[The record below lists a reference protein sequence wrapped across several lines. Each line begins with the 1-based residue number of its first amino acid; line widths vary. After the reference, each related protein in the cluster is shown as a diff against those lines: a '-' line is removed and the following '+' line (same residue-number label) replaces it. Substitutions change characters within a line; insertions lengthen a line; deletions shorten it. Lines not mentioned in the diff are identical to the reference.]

1 MAKRVRPNQRI
12 SEKGKHPG
20 LDREIAISGGTVGSK
35 GIYASIVTTPP
46 GGSTLVHHHGDCET
60 SVYVLSGRARFTFG
74 PTGIE
79 RELFADEG
87 DFVFIPA
94 HEVHT
99 ESNVSLTGP
108 LAVII
113 TRNCAEP
120 VTEVV
125 E

>member
-1 MAKRVRPNQRI
+1 MAKRVRPNQRLA
-12 SEKGKHPG
+12 EKGRHPG
-20 LDREIAISGGTVGSK
+20 LEREIAVSGATVGSK

-74 PTGIE
+74 PTGVE

-87 DFVFIPA
+87 DFVYIPA
-94 HEVHT
+94 REVHT

-108 LAVII
+108 LVVII
-113 TRNCAEP
+113 TRNCPDP
-120 VTEVV
+120 VTEVL